1 MKIKKEM
8 FNMATSM
15 TKKQIEEINHK
26 CSNNWKFDVI
36 YFVYHEGK
44 TLIKKLK
51 VDNIGYFEFKL
62 YYNNQNQITLNIR
75 KYYYKETERIAV
87 TNSAG
92 KNIVLDKTEL
102 KRKSLKNLI
111 EITAKLTDEELLK
124 MNAETE

>member
-1 MKIKKEM
+1 
-8 FNMATSM
+8 MATSM

-87 TNSAG
+87 TNNAG